1 MSRLEFTVLEDGKE
15 FALCDMSEPEL
26 AAIEECIVASL
37 PNHKGKYWFEV
48 DMIVDDEARR
58 GRILCFQENPNPKN
72 QSPAELQMPHPLPK
86 ELEELNGKRIRI
98 APRQLGLSPWGDLV
112 EVIFSLS

>member
-48 DMIVDDEARR
+48 DTLNDDESPK

-72 QSPAELQMPHPLPK
+72 QSIAEMRIFHPLPK
-86 ELEELNGKRIRI
+86 ELEELNGERIRI